1 MNNSAQNCQAFDLVI
16 KNVQLITLDKEHNK
30 VPYGLLE
37 DAAIAVTDGV
47 IQWLGKSADLPD
59 HPCKNVVD
67 GEGQFLSPG
76 LIDCH
81 THLVFAGSRAAE
93 FEQRLNGVS
102 YKEIAEQGGGILSTV
117 KATREASFD
126 ELLKL
131 AEQRA
136 KTLMREGVTCI
147 EIKSGYGLNTETEI
161 KMLEVATALE
171 QSLPI
176 DIRRT
181 FLGAHAVPPE
191 FKGDSDGYID
201 YLINDT
207 LPKVHEL
214 GLADAV
220 DGFCENIGFSRE
232 QMARLFAEA
241 KKIGLPVKLHA
252 EQLSDSGG
260 TALVADLDG
269 LSADHLEY
277 LSKKDCKRLSH
288 SVTIPVLL
296 PGAFHTLSE
305 TQLPPVDLLREYN
318 VPMAIGSD
326 YNPGSSPLCSLKL
339 MMNMACTLFKLTP
352 EEALLGVTKHAAM
365 ALGLDKVG
373 ELKVGYQANFC
384 LWDIQHPAELS
395 YTYGVNPLTRLWIRG
410 QTCFL

>member
-1 MNNSAQNCQAFDLVI
+1 MNNSTSASQAYDLVI
-16 KNVQLITLDKEHNK
+16 KNVQLITLDHDNNDR
-30 VPYGLLE
+30 PYGLLE
-37 DAAIAVTDGV
+37 NAAIAVTDGV
-47 IQWLGKSADLPD
+47 IQWLGPFSALPD
-59 HPCKNVVD
+59 HPCQNVVD
-67 GEGQFLSPG
+67 GQGQFLSPG

-93 FEQRLNGVS
+93 FEKRLNGVS

-117 KATREASFD
+117 AATRAASFD
-126 ELLKL
+126 ELLAL
-131 AEQRA
+131 AEKRA
-136 KTLMREGVTCI
+136 KTLMAEGVTCI
-147 EIKSGYGLNTETEI
+147 EIKSGYGLDTESEI

-176 DIRRT
+176 EVRRT
-181 FLGAHAVPPE
+181 FLGAHAIPPE
-191 FKGDSDGYID
+191 FKNDPDGYID
-201 YLINDT
+201 YLIEDT
-207 LPKVHEL
+207 LPKVHQL

-220 DGFCENIGFSRE
+220 DGFCENIGFSRQ
-232 QMARLFAEA
+232 QMDKLFQAA
-241 KKIGLPVKLHA
+241 KKLGLPVKLHA

-260 TALVADLDG
+260 TALVADYQG

-305 TQLPPVDLLREYN
+305 TQLPPIDLLREYN

-339 MMNMACTLFKLTP
+339 MMNMACTHFKLTP

>member
-1 MNNSAQNCQAFDLVI
+1 MINSAQNCQAFDLVI
-16 KNVQLITLDKEHNK
+16 KNVQLITLSDTVVEA
-30 VPYGLLE
+30 PYGLIS

-47 IQWLGKSADLPD
+47 IQWLGKASELPT

-67 GEGQFLSPG
+67 GQGQFLSPG

-117 KATREASFD
+117 KATREASFE
-126 ELLKL
+126 ELLRL
-131 AEQRA
+131 AKQRA
-136 KTLMREGVTCI
+136 TTLMKEGVTCI
-147 EIKSGYGLNTETEI
+147 EIKSGYGLDTQTEI

-191 FKGDSDGYID
+191 FKGDAEGYID

-207 LPKVHEL
+207 LPKVHQL

-232 QMARLFAEA
+232 QMTKLFDAA
-241 KKIGLPVKLHA
+241 KKLGLPVKLHA

-260 TALVADLDG
+260 AALVAERDG

-277 LSKKDCKRLSH
+277 LSKKDCKRLSQ

-305 TQLPPVDLLREYN
+305 TQLPPVNLLREYN

-339 MMNMACTLFKLTP
+339 MMNMACTHFKLTP

>member
-1 MNNSAQNCQAFDLVI
+1 MNNSSKNDQAFDLVI
-16 KNVQLITLDKEHNK
+16 KNVQLITLDT
-30 VPYGLLE
+30 VSVDAPYGLLE
-37 DAAIAVTDGV
+37 AGAVAVTDGV
-47 IQWLGKSADLPD
+47 IKWLGPINEIPD
-59 HPCKNVVD
+59 HPCQNVVD
-67 GEGQFLSPG
+67 GAGQFLSPS

-102 YKEIAEQGGGILSTV
+102 YKTIAEQGGGILNTV
-117 KATREASFD
+117 NATRAASFD
-126 ELLKL
+126 ELLAL
-131 AEQRA
+131 AEKRA
-136 KTLMREGVTCI
+136 KTLMAEGVSCI
-147 EIKSGYGLNTETEI
+147 EVKSGYGLDTESEI
-161 KMLEVATALE
+161 KILSVAKTLE
-171 QSLPI
+171 QRLPI
-176 DIRRT
+176 QIRRT
-181 FLGAHAVPPE
+181 FLGAHALPPE
-191 FKGDSDGYID
+191 FKNDADGYID

-207 LPKVHEL
+207 LPKVHAL

-220 DGFCENIGFSRE
+220 DGFCENIGFSRD
-232 QMARLFAEA
+232 QMDKLFAAA
-241 KKIGLPVKLHA
+241 KKLGLPVKLHA

-260 TALVADLDG
+260 TALVADYEG

-305 TQLPPVDLLREYN
+305 TQLPPVNFLRKYN

-339 MMNMACTLFKLTP
+339 MMNMACTHFKLTP

-395 YTYGVNPLTRLWIRG
+395 YTYGVNPLSRLWIRG